1 VQYCG
6 PQGRGTSVERYHLSI
21 PRYSTGF
28 AVDLRRERH
37 RLSRRRALGL
47 KWGDVDWLGGQIAIQ
62 RSVVAQVVDAPKT
75 QGSGKSIS
83 VATELLQRLQAWKQI
98 TEFASDADW
107 VFASP
112 VKLGRL
118 PYSYTGVVRIFRRAA
133 AQVRDWQDCDSHIP
147 PQFPFMDGS
156 RRNPAGGSAATDEA
170 YHHRNDSQLRLH
182 TRPDAKS
189 SQNKDFRADFC

>member
-37 RLSRRRALGL
+37 RLSVRRALGL

-133 AQVRDWQDCDSHIP
+133 AQVGISKIATHTFRHSFRSWMGAEGIPLEVQRQLMRHTTIGMTLNYGCTQDP
-147 PQFPFMDGS
+147 TLKQPAQGFP
-156 RRNPAGGSAATDEA
+156 R
-170 YHHRNDSQLRLH
+170 
-182 TRPDAKS
+182 
-189 SQNKDFRADFC
+189 